1 MKRDIQVKFSSKQNM
16 EKETKTNI
24 VILQGLFVMLI
35 LNKGNYSSLLQN
47 VDLIQLHIGL
57 ALPRLSKLK
66 LDHS

>member
-1 MKRDIQVKFSSKQNM
+1 M

-35 LNKGNYSSLLQN
+35 TNKGNYSSLLQN